1 MRNSSTIKKG
11 YIMLEADFK
20 YIIDTLFALFSMV
33 LIIFMV
39 PGFAMLE
46 AGLVRTKNVTSVLT
60 INVMIYTIASLAFL
74 LLGYSLAF
82 GDFGSDSMSGW
93 AVFLFQM
100 AFVGKT
106 VNIMSG
112 GVSERVRI
120 IPLTIFAVAMGGV
133 IYPLVVNVSWGAD
146 LLAGTILDLNM
157 YDLAGSTVIHSTGG
171 WALLAA
177 IIIMGSRKG
186 RYQDG
191 KIRVIPASNIPLVTL
206 GALLLW
212 IGWFGFNGGS
222 VGSISSVENADAVAK
237 TIMNTNTAG
246 LAGALIAGVLMYIR
260 YRLFDIT
267 MILNGALGGLVAVTA
282 GPDLY
287 DIYTPILVGA
297 VGGALVVF
305 AVPMFDKMKIDD
317 PVGALSVHLV
327 NGIWGTLAVGIF
339 IEDVSLMDQLK
350 GVAVIGVFVFTV
362 SFVVLYL
369 INMFVKFR
377 ADDEAQ
383 VSGMDVTECGLESYP
398 EFKRAI

>member
-1 MRNSSTIKKG
+1 
-11 YIMLEADFK
+11 MLEADFK
-20 YIIDTLFALFSMV
+20 YIIDTLFTLFAMV

-46 AGLVRTKNVTSVLT
+46 AGLVRTKNVSAVLT
-60 INVMIYTIASLAFL
+60 INVMIYAVASLAFL
-74 LLGYSLAF
+74 LVGYELAF
-82 GDFGSDSMSGW
+82 GSWESSSNSIW
-93 AVFLFQM
+93 AVFMFQM

-120 IPLTIFAVAMGGV
+120 IPLAMFTIVMGAV
-133 IYPLVVNVSWGAD
+133 IYPLIVNISWGAD
-146 LLAGTILDLNM
+146 MISGTLFDIDM

-177 IIIMGSRKG
+177 ILIVGPRKG
-186 RYQDG
+186 RYVDG
-191 KIRVIPASNIPLVTL
+191 KIKVIPASNIPLVVL

-222 VGSISSVENADAVAK
+222 VGSISSVENANAVAK

-246 LAGALIAGVLMYIR
+246 LAGAIIAGFIMYFR
-260 YRLFDIT
+260 YKLLDIT
-267 MILNGALGGLVAVTA
+267 MILNGALGGLVAITA

-287 DIYTPILVGA
+287 DIYTPILIGL

-305 AVPMFDKMKIDD
+305 AVPVFDKFKLDD

-339 IEDVSLMDQLK
+339 IEKISFMAQLK
-350 GVAVIGVFVFTV
+350 GVLIIGAFAFTV
-362 SFVVLYL
+362 SFVVLYI
-369 INMFVKFR
+369 INKISKFR
-377 ADDEAQ
+377 ATDDDQ
-383 VSGMDVTECGLESYP
+383 VEGMDVNECGVEAYP

>member
-1 MRNSSTIKKG
+1 MTESDLS
-11 YIMLEADFK
+11 YILDTFF
-20 YIIDTLFALFSMV
+20 TLFAMT

-60 INVMIYTIASLAFL
+60 INTMIYAIASLAFL
-74 LLGYSLAF
+74 LIGYKFAF
-82 GDFGSDSMSGW
+82 GTWEKEGMSMW
-93 AVFLFQM
+93 AAFMFQM

-120 IPLTIFAVAMGGV
+120 IPLAIFTVIMGAL
-133 IYPLVVNVSWGAD
+133 IYPAIVNISWGAD
-146 LLAGTILDLNM
+146 FLDGTLLDLNFH
-157 YDLAGSTVIHSTGG
+157 DLAGSTVIHSTGG

-177 IIIMGSRKG
+177 ILVIGARKG
-186 RYQDG
+186 RYVG
-191 KIRVIPASNIPLVTL
+191 EGIRVIPASNIPLVVL
-206 GALLLW
+206 GAFLLW

-222 VGSISSVENADAVAK
+222 VGSIASKESADAVAL

-246 LAGALIAGVLMYIR
+246 LAGAIIAGVIMYIR

-267 MILNGALGGLVAVTA
+267 MVLNGALGGLVAVTA

-287 DIYTPILVGA
+287 NMYIPILIGA
-297 VGGALVVF
+297 IGGALVVF
-305 AVPMFDKMKIDD
+305 AVPLFDKLRLDD

-339 IEDVSLMDQLK
+339 VESVSFMEQLK
-350 GVAVIGVFVFTV
+350 GVAVVAGIVFPV
-362 SFVVLYL
+362 SYVILFS
-369 INMFVKFR
+369 INKFVKFR
-377 ADDEAQ
+377 AGDDMQ
-383 VSGMDVTECGLESYP
+383 VQGMDVSECGVEAYP

>member
-1 MRNSSTIKKG
+1 MI
-11 YIMLEADFK
+11 EADFK
-20 YIIDTLFALFSMV
+20 YIIDTFFALFAMV

-60 INVMIYTIASLAFL
+60 INVMIYAVASMAFL
-74 LLGYSLAF
+74 LIGYEIAF
-82 GDFGSDSMSGW
+82 GPLENDSMSKW
-93 AVFLFQM
+93 AAFLFQM

-106 VNIMSG
+106 INIMSG

-120 IPLTIFAVAMGGV
+120 IPLAIFAIVMGGF
-133 IYPLVVNVSWGAD
+133 IYPSVVNISWGAD
-146 LLAGTILDLNM
+146 MLAGTILDINM

-186 RYQDG
+186 RYVQG
-191 KIRVIPASNIPLVTL
+191 KIRVIPASNIPLVVL
-206 GALLLW
+206 GAFLLW

-222 VGSISSVENADAVAK
+222 VGSISSIENADAVAK

-246 LAGALIAGVLMYIR
+246 LAGAIIAGVLMYIR
-260 YRLFDIT
+260 YKLFDIT

-287 DIYTPILVGA
+287 DTYTPVLIGLI
-297 VGGALVVF
+297 GGALVVF
-305 AVPMFDKMKIDD
+305 AVPLFDKLQLDD

-339 IEDVSLMDQLK
+339 VDSVSFIDQLK
-350 GVAVIGVFVFTV
+350 GVAVVAVFTFSI
-362 SFVVLYL
+362 SFIIFLA
-369 INMFVKFR
+369 INKISKFR
-377 ADDEAQ
+377 ADDDAQ
-383 VSGMDVTECGLESYP
+383 VEGMDVNECGVEAYP

>member
-1 MRNSSTIKKG
+1 MSE
-11 YIMLEADFK
+11 LDFK
-20 YIIDTLFALFSMV
+20 YIIDTLFTLFTMT

-46 AGLVRTKNVTSVLT
+46 AGLVRTKNVSAVLT
-60 INVMIYTIASLAFL
+60 INVMIYAVASLAFL
-74 LLGYSLAF
+74 LVGYKLAF
-82 GDFGSDSMSGW
+82 GSWDSQSSSIW
-93 AVFLFQM
+93 AIFMFQM

-120 IPLTIFAVAMGGV
+120 IPLAIFTIIMGAV

-146 LLAGTILDLNM
+146 MIKGTLFDIEM

-177 IIIMGSRKG
+177 IIIIGARKG
-186 RYQDG
+186 RYVDG
-191 KIRVIPASNIPLVTL
+191 KIRVIPASNIPLVVL

-222 VGSISSVENADAVAK
+222 VGSISSIENADLVAK

-246 LAGALIAGVLMYIR
+246 LAGAIIAGIFMYIR
-260 YRLFDIT
+260 YKLFDIT

-282 GPDLY
+282 AANLY
-287 DIYTPILVGA
+287 DMYTPIIVGL

-305 AVPMFDKMKIDD
+305 AVPVFDKFRLDD

-327 NGIWGTLAVGIF
+327 NGIWGTLAAGIF
-339 IEDVSLMDQLK
+339 VDKISFYAQLK
-350 GVAVIGVFVFTV
+350 GVVLIGIFAFSV
-362 SFVVLYL
+362 SFIIIYV
-369 INMFVKFR
+369 INMWVKFR
-377 ADDEAQ
+377 ANDEAQ
-383 VSGMDVTECGLESYP
+383 LIGMDINECGVESYP
-398 EFKRAI
+398 EFIRAI